1 LNFVLLQI
9 FFFYVFGLFWCDD
22 VKNNFFFLKN
32 NNFDKFV
39 SEKHVEKLSLPL
51 FQTIHPD
58 VISDGEAF
66 FNFCLMV
73 EDRWKQT

>member
-1 LNFVLLQI
+1 MFLDCFDVMMLKII
-9 FFFYVFGLFWCDD
+9 F
-22 VKNNFFFLKN
+22 KKEKN
-32 NNFDKFV
+32 NNFDKYV